1 MWYEPYQ
8 GKILEFEQEQ
18 CEYSDGTA
26 GYLTLD
32 DYGALTLHGDI
43 DDARFHDSTTLGTAH
58 NETVVFENINEFLV
72 PTNTVI
78 NSLGKTIIYAKRIV
92 IEGTLNGNGG
102 GYRGGWQGSAG
113 TSPVSGGNGRPG
125 KSISGHNTGGGG
137 AGHGTSFN
145 YIDLFE

>member
-1 MWYEPYQ
+1 MNNKNQQPSEICVIAE
-8 GKILEFEQEQ
+8 G
-18 CEYSDGTA
+18 YSDGSA
-26 GYLTLD
+26 GDLTLD
-32 DYGALTLHGDI
+32 ANGALTLNGDTN
-43 DDARFHDSTTLGTAH
+43 DSRFHDSTTLGTAYD
-58 NETVVFENINEFLV
+58 ETVIFENIDLFLV
-72 PTNTVI
+72 PANTIV